1 MSPVVSSDKVL
12 TFGYTRANTN
22 GFYETKATVTADI
35 AKSVQPALVKSDIAK
50 VAAELVNTFAGGPTD
65 LTKVVGLLYTNFKDV
80 LPALALKTFWDAN
93 GTVNSAL
100 SQYSVAATAVNP
112 LSFGTLQNL
121 NIQLP
126 KITALQQLG
135 VNIDTLYVNSFG
147 PSQPYTV
154 TIKYNDGTEKTL
166 SIDEINALEIGRASC
181 RERV

>member
-1 MSPVVSSDKVL
+1 M
-12 TFGYTRANTN
+12 
-22 GFYETKATVTADI
+22 
-35 AKSVQPALVKSDIAK
+35 PAA
-50 VAAELVNTFAGGPTD
+50 P

-166 SIDEINALEIGRASC
+166 SIDEINALVDKINTNYSNTVGSVNDYIAIFNNLSDRLSSFINTHYIF
-181 RERV
+181 